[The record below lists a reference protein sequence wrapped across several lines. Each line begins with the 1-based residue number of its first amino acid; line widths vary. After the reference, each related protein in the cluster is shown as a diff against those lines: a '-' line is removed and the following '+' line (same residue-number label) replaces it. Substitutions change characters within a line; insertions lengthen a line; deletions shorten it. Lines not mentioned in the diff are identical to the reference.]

1 MRIILSPAKQ
11 MTVDNDAVAH
21 ETLPVFL
28 EQATDLA
35 GYMRSLSYAEAKKL
49 WGCNDKLAEQNYERF
64 ARMDL
69 KRNLTPA
76 VLAYDGI
83 AFKYMKRISSAMRRS
98 VCGSS
103 PVFMGCCVLW
113 TA

>member
-28 EQATDLA
+28 EQATELA

-49 WGCNDKLAEQNYERF
+49 WGALNHREY
-64 ARMDL
+64 
-69 KRNLTPA
+69 
-76 VLAYDGI
+76 
-83 AFKYMKRISSAMRRS
+83 
-98 VCGSS
+98 
-103 PVFMGCCVLW
+103 
-113 TA
+113 